1 MLVIHRMPALSTS
14 LSSQFSSIIIGE
26 IKVLVKRRRPAQGF
40 WKYKLVMGK
49 MGKPLD
55 PTKTEVSGL
64 EVENKQTNKQAKHF
78 TAFGAKKKRK
88 KRACGL

>member
-1 MLVIHRMPALSTS
+1 
-14 LSSQFSSIIIGE
+14 
-26 IKVLVKRRRPAQGF
+26 
-40 WKYKLVMGK
+40 MGK

-78 TAFGAKKKRK
+78 TAFGAKKNAKSV
-88 KRACGL
+88 RADSERTLSTKFEKQRGNYLTFHSIQ